1 MFFPPTINAH
11 LESESE
17 ITHSCP
23 TLCDPMGCS
32 LPGFSVH
39 AIFQARVLEWV
50 AISFSWGS
58 SQPKDRTQACCIAGR
73 PFTVWATREVRQPRQ
88 HIKKQRHYFANKG
101 PSSQGYGFSSDHVWT
116 WELDYKTKLSAEEL
130 MLLKCGVGEDSWESL
145 GLQGDPTSPS

>member
-1 MFFPPTINAH
+1 MTEKQDSDFAWVSFHQLTRQSVFISYLPSLVFFPPTINAH

-58 SQPKDRTQACCIAGR
+58 S
-73 PFTVWATREVRQPRQ
+73 
-88 HIKKQRHYFANKG
+88 
-101 PSSQGYGFSSDHVWT
+101 
-116 WELDYKTKLSAEEL
+116 
-130 MLLKCGVGEDSWESL
+130 
-145 GLQGDPTSPS
+145 